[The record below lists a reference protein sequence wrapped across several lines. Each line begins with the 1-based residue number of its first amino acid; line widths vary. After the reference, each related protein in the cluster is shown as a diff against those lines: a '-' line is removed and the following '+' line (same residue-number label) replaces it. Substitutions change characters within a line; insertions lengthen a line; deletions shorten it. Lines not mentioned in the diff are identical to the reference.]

1 MDSTSSKKLAVIF
14 GGDGFVG
21 QHLRNLLSDLN
32 YCVHI
37 ADLKCDNTAI
47 NEFSFCD
54 VRDEI
59 SLQFTV
65 NPHIVFN
72 LAAIHKTPG
81 HLPREY
87 YETNVLGALNITKWC
102 TKNRV
107 RNLVFTS
114 SIAIYGSSIKEKI
127 ETSEPNPTSD
137 YGISKLIAESVHL
150 NWESTDTKNSLT
162 IIRPAVI
169 FGVGESG
176 NFTRLARALRLHY
189 FFFPSGKDVI
199 KASGYVKDLV
209 RCMMY
214 ASQIQQNQKI
224 FNFSFPKHYSIGEIC
239 DVMRKIGHFNKP
251 RSIQIYYIGKF
262 FSRFGGL
269 LHNLGERVLKLS
281 APTVISSKKIL
292 QLGFVWNYDLDAA
305 LKDWF
310 NETEFDRYRKLK

>member
-1 MDSTSSKKLAVIF
+1 
-14 GGDGFVG
+14 
-21 QHLRNLLSDLN
+21 
-32 YCVHI
+32 
-37 ADLKCDNTAI
+37 
-47 NEFSFCD
+47 
-54 VRDEI
+54 
-59 SLQFTV
+59 
-65 NPHIVFN
+65 
-72 LAAIHKTPG
+72 
-81 HLPREY
+81 
-87 YETNVLGALNITKWC
+87 
-102 TKNRV
+102 
-107 RNLVFTS
+107 
-114 SIAIYGSSIKEKI
+114 

-239 DVMRKIGHFNKP
+239 DVMRKIGHFNAHFAGP
-251 RSIQIYYIGKF
+251 ITPL
-262 FSRFGGL
+262 GGL
-269 LHNLGERVLKLS
+269 FMIVGLLTI
-281 APTVISSKKIL
+281 AL
-292 QLGFVWNYDLDAA
+292 QVARN
-305 LKDWF
+305 KP
-310 NETEFDRYRKLK
+310 KQ